1 MKLEDVEK
9 IIKMFEKS
17 TVSSIDLEI
26 DNIKIKLE
34 KPTQVVTNVIPN
46 TSSVVLTS
54 NDEEIASDDYEYVTA
69 PLVGTFHQAP
79 FVDAKPFVS
88 VGERVTKGQKLCIIE
103 AMKVMNEIT
112 SPCDGIVKEILV
124 KEELLEP
131 ARKWELKPLPSIQPL
146 MRVLFIV
153 SLPQKPIVLVDHQAL
168 ILT

>member
-54 NDEEIASDDYEYVTA
+54 NDEEAASDDYEYVTA

-112 SPCDGIVKEILV
+112 SPCDGTLKEILV
-124 KEELLEP
+124 KEGQMVEFG
-131 ARKWELKPLPSIQPL
+131 AK
-146 MRVLFIV
+146 LFAIGE
-153 SLPQKPIVLVDHQAL
+153 
-168 ILT
+168 